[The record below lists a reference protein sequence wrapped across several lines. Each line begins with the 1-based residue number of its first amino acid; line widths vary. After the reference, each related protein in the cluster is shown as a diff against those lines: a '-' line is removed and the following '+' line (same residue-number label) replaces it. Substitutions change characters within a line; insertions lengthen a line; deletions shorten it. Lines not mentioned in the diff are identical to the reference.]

1 MVDYCVGEVGEGGQ
15 ISDELARM
23 FLGSVQGCNLV
34 VAVDAA
40 VAAVET
46 EFVLVLEE
54 VKIGH

>member
-23 FLGSVQGCNLV
+23 FLGSVQGCNLT
-34 VAVDAA
+34 VAVD
-40 VAAVET
+40 AAVET
-46 EFVLVLEE
+46 EFVLMLEE